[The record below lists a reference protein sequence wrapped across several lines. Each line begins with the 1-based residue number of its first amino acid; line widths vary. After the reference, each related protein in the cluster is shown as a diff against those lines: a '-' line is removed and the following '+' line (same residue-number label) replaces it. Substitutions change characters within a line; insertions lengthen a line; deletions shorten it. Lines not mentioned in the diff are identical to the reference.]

1 MFNKY
6 ISLLLFECGVGE
18 VAEYIKEILKSIAE
32 ELGCEIITL
41 EVIPDHIHLF
51 VNCPPRY
58 SPSYLANYFKG
69 KSARLVLKKFSEVKK
84 IHKPRPGEACHSL
97 SERVKNVFHK
107 FIVMSISTS
116 AEIYYEEAEEFLSKG
131 DLVQACEKYYKAAK
145 EAINLLVIENNLKEI
160 INEAEEHGWDSKT
173 LNDAVTELSYKL
185 GDNIIDMWASAVT
198 LFTARKFMD
207 KDLIENYKKDIK
219 TLIEEAKQRFSIKV
233 LK

>member
-1 MFNKY
+1 M
-6 ISLLLFECGVGE
+6 LVGE

-69 KSARLVLKKFSEVKK
+69 KSARLVLKKFPELRKYTNPV
-84 IHKPRPGEACHSL
+84 
-97 SERVKNVFHK
+97 RVRLVILCQKELKVCFIM

-131 DLVQACEKYYKAAK
+131 DLVQACEKYYKAAE
-145 EAINLLVIENNLKEI
+145 EAIKLLVIENNLKEI

>member
-1 MFNKY
+1 M
-6 ISLLLFECGVGE
+6 LVGE

-69 KSARLVLKKFSEVKK
+69 KSARLVLKKFPELRKYTNPV
-84 IHKPRPGEACHSL
+84 
-97 SERVKNVFHK
+97 RVRLVILCQKELKVCFIM

-131 DLVQACEKYYKAAK
+131 DLVQACEKYYKAAE
-145 EAINLLVIENNLKEI
+145 EAIKLLVIENNLKEI

-219 TLIEEAKQRFSIKV
+219 TLIEEAKQRFSIRV